1 MPKSQTL
8 PIRSHMLSLL
18 IALYPCRLMIFNLGS
33 SQLGGFL
40 VRPLA
45 GFKRK
50 AFVPRSDFSKSNA
63 QTSCACRHSQFA
75 IACTASKAP
84 GEPGENPARDAHWLQ
99 LVDSGSRRLFVVRHP
114 VHKVKFATGT
124 VDDGAIRDFMGAL
137 AEGVCDRSGTFW
149 LTQVKV
155 EGGLVYIDT
164 LMVAELSDSL

>member
-1 MPKSQTL
+1 LKNVVQYACFSASVRAIGTSARSARIQDDTAELHICFLHSSPPDEANAEVVSRFEPKTAMPKSQTL

-84 GEPGENPARDAHWLQ
+84 GEPGENPARDAHWL
-99 LVDSGSRRLFVVRHP
+99 
-114 VHKVKFATGT
+114 
-124 VDDGAIRDFMGAL
+124 
-137 AEGVCDRSGTFW
+137 
-149 LTQVKV
+149 
-155 EGGLVYIDT
+155 
-164 LMVAELSDSL
+164 